1 MSGIHIN
8 KFIDKIKMLESKQ
21 AKNFTMS
28 LREAKDLHG
37 DITKLLL
44 VLQTLQ
50 TTKEESDEVQQVYI
64 TGGDFLTK

>member
-1 MSGIHIN
+1 
-8 KFIDKIKMLESKQ
+8 MLETKR

-28 LREAKDLHG
+28 MREAKDLHG

-50 TTKEESDEVQQVYI
+50 TPKEEEDENEVQMVEI
-64 TGGDFLTK
+64 SGGDFLNK